1 MSFGNSTDW
10 PAHQSTLSCP
20 QFRKCTK
27 RWGKQRI
34 AVNLIEP
41 PPCAYRQHMGKKE
54 SADTEKEK
62 EHESRGGPVHL
73 CPPQAP
79 RRSESARSGG
89 GKSFQ
94 QREAANLND
103 PRKADVRCL
112 GVRKIIESAREIKQY
127 EGGHHAPVLRSKQ
140 SIHHIRQSSCR
151 AVTLTKTRLQS
162 REHIVFFKV
171 VPSHIAGAPNTLS
184 TSPSERNCRTSAPS
198 LLRA

>member
-112 GVRKIIESAREIKQY
+112 GVRKMLFRVISRVRRILSPRRRASGTAEPQHHHSYERKCDHASSRSISIEAYDTHPAPGGRVGGSA
-127 EGGHHAPVLRSKQ
+127 G
-140 SIHHIRQSSCR
+140 SS
-151 AVTLTKTRLQS
+151 A
-162 REHIVFFKV
+162 H
-171 VPSHIAGAPNTLS
+171 
-184 TSPSERNCRTSAPS
+184 
-198 LLRA
+198 